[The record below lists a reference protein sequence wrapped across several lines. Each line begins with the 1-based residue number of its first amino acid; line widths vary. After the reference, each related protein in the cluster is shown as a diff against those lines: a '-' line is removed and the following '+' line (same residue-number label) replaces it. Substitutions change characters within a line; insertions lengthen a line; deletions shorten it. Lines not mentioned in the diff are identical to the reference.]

1 MSGNPVDIERRYEE
15 LAAVARRATGPVPSY
30 EAMVEVLAV
39 LRRHAAD
46 PLPGFKPQPRSTEAL
61 RELRVILGADLEP
74 GEVPESVL
82 ATWSSRAGR
91 ARAVELLAQIQR
103 EYDSYNR
110 LRCHWQLTQHADAQ
124 LRRLRQAIDA
134 AVRDGW
140 ELPPPIALCLNEAR
154 AVEEMFEQLRTQR
167 TRR

>member
-1 MSGNPVDIERRYEE
+1 MSGNPVDIELRYAE
-15 LAAVARRATGPVPSY
+15 LAAVARAAMDPSTRLGGLALLAAT
-30 EAMVEVLAV
+30 LT
-39 LRRHAAD
+39 RHAAN
-46 PLPGFKPQPRSTEAL
+46 PLPGFKGQPRSTEAL